1 MDNIGVIIKIEG
13 NEAIVMTDDCSFKK
27 VPIKDGMH
35 PGKKYLCPI
44 MKLYRRKIKA

>member
-35 PGKKYLCPI
+35 PGQKILVPI